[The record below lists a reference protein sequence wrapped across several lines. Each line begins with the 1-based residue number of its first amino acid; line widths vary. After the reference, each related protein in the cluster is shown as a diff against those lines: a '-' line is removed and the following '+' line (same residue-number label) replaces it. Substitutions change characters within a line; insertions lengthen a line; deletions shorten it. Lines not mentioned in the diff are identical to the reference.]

1 MAKFRL
7 KIYRERIE
15 NLSHFSRLFVC
26 LFVWLD
32 AEPVGWLAGYMVV
45 QFDGGLVGW
54 LAGWLYGWLVRW

>member
-26 LFVWLD
+26 LFGWMLNRLVGWLVIWLFSLMVGWL
-32 AEPVGWLAGYMVV
+32 VGWLAGYMV
-45 QFDGGLVGW
+45 G
-54 LAGWLYGWLVRW
+54 